1 MSSGTRRSIA
11 SQISSASV
19 AVAPSCRSGMA
30 LVIAARCS
38 RSSMMGSW
46 VGPLGSP
53 RTMHCTHARYEAMP
67 IATLVVPPAP
77 VRASKQPRQRGVYG
91 AGAQLGGSNR
101 PALRLNLEPICL
113 LPAGG
118 AGAVARG

>member
-53 RTMHCTHARYEAMP
+53 RTMHCTHGRYEAMP
-67 IATLVVPPAP
+67 IATLVG
-77 VRASKQPRQRGVYG
+77 RCTASTCTSQQTPGS
-91 AGAQLGGSNR
+91 GGSTD
-101 PALRLNLEPICL
+101 
-113 LPAGG
+113 G
-118 AGAVARG
+118 AARGA